1 MPLIPWEV
9 QCQGGWNEGIGLWAW
24 EEWGADIRQSVTTD
38 RHRRWL
44 LLRRRVYPVSQPQ
57 VVALDEVCRNSTT
70 WSSPLGDEWGINV
83 FVDSFPF
90 PVLPHGEVHLQDTI
104 SLHSQGCFPSDPLA
118 VAEKWDLRVWYF
130 IWSGE
135 GSQWCWPFTSSGEPV
150 CHKGSRWV
158 GQAPEIWERD
168 EAGGFQAGPTMCQY
182 RHGKHQSDTKEE
194 ERNKFPFHCR
204 PSSHCL

>member
-1 MPLIPWEV
+1 MATASQTGLSSFSAPSGSSGWDV
-9 QCQGGWNEGIGLWAW
+9 QKQHNLEQSLGGWMRNKCIC
-24 EEWGADIRQSVTTD
+24 
-38 RHRRWL
+38 WL
-44 LLRRRVYPVSQPQ
+44 FPFSCP
-57 VVALDEVCRNSTT
+57 STR
-70 WSSPLGDEWGINV
+70 WSSPSGYY
-83 FVDSFPF
+83 FSSFPG
-90 PVLPHGEVHLQDTI
+90 LL
-104 SLHSQGCFPSDPLA
+104 PSDPLA

-135 GSQWCWPFTSSGEPV
+135 GSQWCWPFTSPGEPV
-150 CHKGSRWV
+150 CHKGSRWA